1 MRVAKAEQQR
11 RLQEQ
16 QRQHLQEQQR
26 RLQEQKPLLQLP
38 DSDEVRPT
46 WASDGER
53 FAYLSNRDQPGSSQ
67 YDLFVGRIGAPAD
80 EPHRK
85 VISNVRVSEDSLSA
99 FIFNTTVLPAT
110 PLLLQRLAVFSA
122 SHQRC
127 FSNALAS
134 LKSSLKVVSLEIDLA
149 AVLGTILRLSW
160 PRASRASR
168 KPIES

>member
-1 MRVAKAEQQR
+1 MACSAALR
-11 RLQEQ
+11 RPLSGSA
-16 QRQHLQEQQR
+16 RSSGSANWSST
-26 RLQEQKPLLQLP
+26 KPLTP
-38 DSDEVRPT
+38 MPISRNFCPGCSFKTCRIMERP
-46 WASDGER
+46 
-53 FAYLSNRDQPGSSQ
+53 LSNITSANCVGSGSET
-67 YDLFVGRIGAPAD
+67 L
-80 EPHRK
+80 
-85 VISNVRVSEDSLSA
+85 RVSEDSLSA